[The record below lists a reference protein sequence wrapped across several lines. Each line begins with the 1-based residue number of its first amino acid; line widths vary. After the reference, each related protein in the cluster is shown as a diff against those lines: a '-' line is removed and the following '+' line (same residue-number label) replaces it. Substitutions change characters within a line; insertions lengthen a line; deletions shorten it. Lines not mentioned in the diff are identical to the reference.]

1 MKFHISVRI
10 HRMFIGGQ
18 LCPVP
23 AWTPIH
29 AFLYSPP
36 ALQILIIIYT
46 FINNTLRTHVVFMKG
61 TYLGEFE
68 EIVLLAAGILHG
80 KAYGVSIRQEI
91 ENQTGRNVNIGA
103 VHTALHR
110 LEAKGYLTS
119 KFGEAEEVR
128 GGKRKRLFTLTSSG
142 IQALREA
149 QDIRKQ
155 MWAQLPKI
163 LLQRN

>member
-1 MKFHISVRI
+1 
-10 HRMFIGGQ
+10 
-18 LCPVP
+18 
-23 AWTPIH
+23 
-29 AFLYSPP
+29 
-36 ALQILIIIYT
+36 
-46 FINNTLRTHVVFMKG
+46 MKG

-142 IQALREA
+142 IHALREA

-163 LLQRN
+163 LLQRG